1 MTNKNEVMVAQQNS
15 PLSTNRTE
23 REKGYVRPATDVYES
38 TDAYVIMMDMPGAEK
53 DTINVT
59 IDPTALVVK
68 GAVKERHRENADLL
82 FNEIQTKG
90 YYRAYNLGGGI
101 DRNTVDARFEHG
113 ILTVKLFKT
122 EEARP
127 REVTIN

>member
-1 MTNKNEVMVAQQNS
+1 MTNRNEVVVAQQNS
-15 PLSTNRTE
+15 PLPTNRTE

-59 IDPTALVVK
+59 MDRTMFIVKCAVK
-68 GAVKERHRENADLL
+68 GRHRENADLL
-82 FNEIQTKG
+82 FNELHTKG
-90 YYRAYNLGGGI
+90 YYQAYNLGGGI

-122 EEARP
+122 EGARP